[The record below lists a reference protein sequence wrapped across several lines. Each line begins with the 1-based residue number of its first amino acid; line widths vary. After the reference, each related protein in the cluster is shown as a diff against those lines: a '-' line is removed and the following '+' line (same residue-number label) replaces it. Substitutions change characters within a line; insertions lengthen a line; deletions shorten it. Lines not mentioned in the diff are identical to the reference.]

1 VCWLWRCHIC
11 AGCGR
16 LYTALDVRTAMSE
29 IVEQT
34 DTNPVRPP
42 RSTPCITCNAAIVFS
57 LRETANS
64 ARVAPLR
71 DTADAIVCS
80 PLPLYV
86 VFGADAFCDASVGIM
101 RRPACVMT
109 ATAVCGETRPTFAA
123 QRAVLSH
130 LRTASPHHPL
140 LMPTPSAVYT
150 RLLAANH
157 GGVLSK
163 VGQARQAGSVSSR
176 QFSWERIIVLVNVHV
191 LVHDLT
197 FAFTSSC
204 TYNVYRCAMNGYD
217 LPAR

>member
-1 VCWLWRCHIC
+1 MCWLWRCHIC

-71 DTADAIVCS
+71 GAAGAIVCS

-86 VFGADAFCDASVGIM
+86 VFGADAFCYASVGIM

-109 ATAVCGETRPTFAA
+109 VGCALAATCCSTG
-123 QRAVLSH
+123 
-130 LRTASPHHPL
+130 
-140 LMPTPSAVYT
+140 SAVAPPHRIPASLPPYADT
-150 RLLAANH
+150 LSGLHTLACCE
-157 GGVLSK
+157 
-163 VGQARQAGSVSSR
+163 SR
-176 QFSWERIIVLVNVHV
+176 WGAIPNIS
-191 LVHDLT
+191 
-197 FAFTSSC
+197 
-204 TYNVYRCAMNGYD
+204 
-217 LPAR
+217 